1 VQVATVR
8 EVFEVMKSRVES
20 NPAKISG
27 LTAAYQFELT
37 GDGGGTFHAVFDQG
51 ASDIGEGPAA
61 NPGCTVTMAA
71 PDFLAMVGGQLNPTA
86 AFMGGKLKLKGD
98 MGLAMKLQS
107 LIS

>member
-1 VQVATVR
+1 MATIK
-8 EVFEVMKSRVES
+8 EVFDVMKRRVES
-20 NPAKISG
+20 NPAKVAG

-37 GDGGGTFHAVFDQG
+37 GDGGGTYHAVFDKG
-51 ASDIGEGPAA
+51 ATDIGEGPTA

-71 PDFLAMVGGQLNPTA
+71 TDFLAMVGGQLNPTA

>member
-1 VQVATVR
+1 M
-8 EVFEVMKSRVES
+8 MKSRVES
-20 NPAKISG
+20 SPAKVSG

-71 PDFLAMVGGQLNPTA
+71 TDFVAMVGGQLNPTA
-86 AFMGGKLKLKGD
+86 AFMSGKLKLKGD
-98 MGLAMKLQS
+98 MGLAMRLQS